1 MKNRKLMRA
10 HYLQHVPFEGL
21 GSIEAWLQDAGYQIT
36 CSQLYNSEDFP
47 RVEDIDLLVIM
58 GGPMSVNDENVY
70 PWLVEEKKF
79 IKNIIEAGTS
89 TLGICLGAQLI
100 ANSMGSNVFP
110 NAEKEIGWFPI
121 HASKSA
127 GNDIFQ
133 FPEGIEVF
141 HWHGETFNLPQGAVQ
156 IAESKGC
163 KNQAFQIGD
172 NVIGLQFHLETTSDS
187 AQAIVD
193 HCRNELV
200 EGRYIQTENRI
211 LSASHERYS
220 SINELMS
227 NVLEYIHQGNG

>member
-1 MKNRKLMRA
+1 MKNRKLPRA

-21 GSIEAWLQDAGYQIT
+21 GSIETWLQDAGYQIT

-47 RVEDIDLLVIM
+47 RIEDIDFLVIM

-79 IKNIIEAGTS
+79 IKNIIEAGTA

-100 ANSMGSNVFP
+100 ANSMGGKVFP
-110 NAEKEIGWFPI
+110 NSEKEIGWFPI

-127 GNDIFQ
+127 GHGFFQ
-133 FPEGIEVF
+133 FPEEIEVL
-141 HWHGETFNLPQGAVQ
+141 HWHGETFNLPKGAVQ

-200 EGRYIQTENRI
+200 EGKYIQTEISI
-211 LSASHERYS
+211 LSAPQERYD
-220 SINELMS
+220 SINKLMS
-227 NVLEYIHQGNG
+227 NVLEYIHRGNG

>member
-1 MKNRKLMRA
+1 MKDRKLLRA

-21 GSIEAWLQDAGYQIT
+21 GSIETWLQDSGYQIT
-36 CSQLYNSEDFP
+36 CSQLYHSVDFP

-100 ANSMGSNVFP
+100 ANSMGGKVFP
-110 NAEKEIGWFPI
+110 NSVKEIGWFPI
-121 HASKSA
+121 QASKTE
-127 GNDIFQ
+127 GDGIFQ
-133 FPEGIEVF
+133 FPEEIDVF
-141 HWHGETFNLPQGAVQ
+141 HWHGETFNLPNGAVQ
-156 IAESKGC
+156 LAESKGC

-172 NVIGLQFHLETTSDS
+172 NVIGLQFHLETTSVS
-187 AQAIVD
+187 AQAIVE

-200 EGRYIQTENRI
+200 EGRYIQTENGI
-211 LSASHERYS
+211 LSASQERYS
-220 SINELMS
+220 SINELMG
-227 NVLEYIHQGNG
+227 NVLEYILRKTE